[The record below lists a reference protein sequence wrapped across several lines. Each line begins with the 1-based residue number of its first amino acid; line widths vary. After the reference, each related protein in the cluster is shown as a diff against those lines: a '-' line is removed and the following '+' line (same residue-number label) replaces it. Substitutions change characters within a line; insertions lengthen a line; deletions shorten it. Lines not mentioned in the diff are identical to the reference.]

1 MHQISQV
8 EQSLLFLGSADK
20 KIKASSGYDGVIDMD
35 NETNTG
41 IAVKFLIEQH
51 KIEILDNKAMAF
63 SDMIG
68 ETFNKEFM
76 NMLQVCIFVPLLH
89 KETPKPK
96 NIPKTAP
103 VIENAI
109 PHYGLIRDILNFR
122 MRIGQE

>member
-8 EQSLLFLGSADK
+8 EQSLLFLGSPDK

-76 NMLQVCIFVPLLH
+76 NML
-89 KETPKPK
+89 
-96 NIPKTAP
+96 
-103 VIENAI
+103 
-109 PHYGLIRDILNFR
+109 
-122 MRIGQE
+122 

>member
-1 MHQISQV
+1 M
-8 EQSLLFLGSADK
+8 LFLGSADK
-20 KIKASSGYDGVIDMD
+20 NLNGTPNYDGVIDME
-35 NETNTG
+35 NETSSG

-51 KIEILDNKAMAF
+51 KIEILDNKKMAF

-96 NIPKTAP
+96 NIPKTDP
-103 VIENAI
+103 LKENAI

-122 MRIGQE
+122 MRIGHE